1 MAEFKIT
8 DRYQQTIKTTV
19 EGVGFEL
26 FPLLSRVK
34 VVDANVLQSFKVE
47 NHEAKDFE
55 TKVLNVGK
63 FDYIDFSHGADLTE
77 GAIAEAVRLI
87 TYNIYRQVE
96 KELFDLAKVV
106 TGEYVQ
112 GINDIMFVKDNDF
125 VPLSVPVFETDHFET
140 GDTFDKIVINPDT
153 ALLIG
158 SLVPEFV
165 ITKQANT
172 NKVRV
177 YGTLTVEGG
186 FFGTGVVKKIGGTN

>member
-19 EGVGFEL
+19 EGVSFGL
-26 FPLLSRVK
+26 FPLLSRVR
-34 VVDANVLQSFKVE
+34 VVNANVLQSFKVE
-47 NHEAKDFE
+47 NHVAKDFK

-63 FDYIDFSHGADLTE
+63 YDYIDFVHGADLTE
-77 GAIAEAVRLI
+77 GAIIEAVRLI
-87 TYNIYRQVE
+87 TYNIYKQVE
-96 KELFDLAKVV
+96 KELFDLAKAV
-106 TGEYVQ
+106 TGKYVQ
-112 GINDIMFVKDNDF
+112 GVNDIMFVKDNDF
-125 VPLSVPVFETDHFET
+125 VPLSVPVFETDHFDTE
-140 GDTFDKIVINPDT
+140 DTFNKIVINPDT

-165 ITKQANT
+165 ITKQTNT

-186 FFGTGVVKKIGGTN
+186 FFGTGVVKKIGE

>member
-1 MAEFKIT
+1 MGEFKIT
-8 DRYQQTIKTTV
+8 DRYQQIIETTV
-19 EGVGFEL
+19 EGMSAGL
-26 FPLLSRVK
+26 FPLLGRVR

-47 NHEAKDFE
+47 NHEAKDFK

-77 GAIAEAVRLI
+77 GAISEAIRLI
-87 TYNIYRQVE
+87 TYNIYKQVE

-106 TGEYVQ
+106 TGDYVQ
-112 GINDIMFVKDNDF
+112 GANDIMFVKDNDF
-125 VPLSVPVFETDHFET
+125 VPLSIPVFQTDHFDT

-153 ALLIG
+153 AILIG

-186 FFGTGVVKKIGGTN
+186 FFGTGAVKKIGGAN

>member
-47 NHEAKDFE
+47 NHEAKDFK

-125 VPLSVPVFETDHFET
+125 VPLSIPVFETDHFEA
-140 GDTFDKIVINPDT
+140 GDTFEKIVINPDT

>member
-8 DRYQQTIKTTV
+8 DRYQQIIETTV
-19 EGVGFEL
+19 EGVSAGL
-26 FPLLSRVK
+26 FPLLGRVR

-47 NHEAKDFE
+47 NHEAKDFK

-77 GAIAEAVRLI
+77 GAISEAVRLI
-87 TYNIYRQVE
+87 TYNIYKQTE
-96 KELFDLAKVV
+96 KELFDLAKAV

-112 GINDIMFVKDNDF
+112 GVNDIMFVKDNDF
-125 VPLSVPVFETDHFET
+125 AQSSVPVFETNYFDT
-140 GDTFDKIVINPDT
+140 GDTFSKIVINPDT

-186 FFGTGVVKKIGGTN
+186 FFGTGAVKKIGG

>member
-8 DRYQQTIKTTV
+8 DRYQQIIETTM
-19 EGVGFEL
+19 EGVSAGL
-26 FPLLSRVK
+26 FPLLGRVR

-47 NHEAKDFE
+47 NHEAKDFK

-77 GAIAEAVRLI
+77 GAISEAIRLI
-87 TYNIYRQVE
+87 AYNIYKQVE

-106 TGEYVQ
+106 TGDYVQ
-112 GINDIMFVKDNDF
+112 GANDIMFVKDNDF
-125 VPLSVPVFETDHFET
+125 VQLSIPVFQTDHFDT
-140 GDTFDKIVINPDT
+140 GDTFNKIVINPDT

-186 FFGTGVVKKIGGTN
+186 FFGTGAVKKIGGTN

>member
-1 MAEFKIT
+1 MAEFNIT
-8 DRYQQTIKTTV
+8 DRYQQIIETTV
-19 EGVGFEL
+19 EGVSAGL
-26 FPLLSRVK
+26 FPLLGSVR
-34 VVDANVLQSFKVE
+34 VVDANVLQTFKVE
-47 NHEAKDFE
+47 NHEAKNFK

-63 FDYIDFSHGADLTE
+63 FDYIDFSHGAELTE
-77 GAIAEAVRLI
+77 GAISEAIRLI
-87 TYNIYRQVE
+87 TYNIYKQVE
-96 KELFDLAKVV
+96 KELFDLVKVV
-106 TGEYVQ
+106 TGDYVQ
-112 GINDIMFVKDNDF
+112 GANDIMFVKDNDF
-125 VPLSVPVFETDHFET
+125 VQLSIPVFQTDHFDA

-186 FFGTGVVKKIGGTN
+186 FFGTGAVKKIGG

>member
-1 MAEFKIT
+1 MS
-8 DRYQQTIKTTV
+8 
-19 EGVGFEL
+19 VGL
-26 FPLLSRVK
+26 FPLLGRVH

-47 NHEAKDFE
+47 NHEAKDFK

-77 GAIAEAVRLI
+77 GAISEAIRLI
-87 TYNIYRQVE
+87 TYNIYKQVE
-96 KELFDLAKVV
+96 KELFDLAKAV

-112 GINDIMFVKDNDF
+112 GANDIMFVKDNDF
-125 VPLSVPVFETDHFET
+125 VQLSIPVFETDHFDVE
-140 GDTFDKIVINPDT
+140 DTFDKIVINPDT
-153 ALLIG
+153 AILIG

-186 FFGTGVVKKIGGTN
+186 FFGTGVVKKIGG

>member
-125 VPLSVPVFETDHFET
+125 VPLSIPVFETDHFEA
-140 GDTFDKIVINPDT
+140 GDTFEKIVINPDT